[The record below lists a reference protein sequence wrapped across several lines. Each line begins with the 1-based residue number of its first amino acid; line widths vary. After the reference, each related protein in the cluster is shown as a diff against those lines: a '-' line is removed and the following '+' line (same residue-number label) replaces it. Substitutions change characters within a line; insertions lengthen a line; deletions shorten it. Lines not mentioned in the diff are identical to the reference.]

1 MKGRQYLDFLEKWEL
16 INDNPLDL
24 AVELFEKDIFEDF
37 LKDWSNLH
45 SNSFQNDKIW
55 EEDAGLPVIPTSG
68 TYHANP
74 DLIANVTL
82 YNDRQIIQDPV
93 DKAIEI
99 TGTNPIEHLPRFSS
113 FLKRNLQM
121 VLDLQPLFR
130 EDLVELMP
138 YQFLVSKFSEELD
151 NQLNKDYIE
160 TGSLKYIEDRM
171 KWKVYPES
179 NILAFRAGDLNILL
193 YERYGIFDRSTM
205 KETKNGLFIKTR
217 IPSNLDG
224 VKEDEIKKWVQGQF
238 YKHSSQIAN
247 IINERLLLAEL
258 FSGSIATNEILTYEF
273 IKSKNRNLIQ
283 KAKEPI
289 IAVHPIPILGKVDL
303 EKFIEFRSNELPS
316 FISFREEWNE
326 GKGIL
331 KGDVL
336 SSEWID
342 SLNKELKKCNDEL
355 NKNKKTLFE
364 EITVSSRWAG
374 LGIGVGVL
382 AGALFSAAFL
392 TGLVP
397 LTREIKDAWS
407 NYLQNRNSIEAGS
420 PFFLLNV
427 IDEKTDTIRTDIPR
441 DLPEK
446 MELAPEAIQSSLETL
461 EGAPFIY
468 YKPPQTMSSKK
479 ETKKE
484 IEDNQ
489 EL

>member
-1 MKGRQYLDFLEKWEL
+1 LNFLEKWEL
-16 INDNPLDL
+16 INDKPLDL

-55 EEDAGLPVIPTSG
+55 EDNAGLPVIPTSG

-74 DLIANVTL
+74 DLIANVSL
-82 YNDRQIIQDPV
+82 YNDRQIIQDPI

-99 TGTNPIEHLPRFSS
+99 TGTNPVEHLPRFSS

-130 EDLVELMP
+130 ENLVELMP

-151 NQLNKDYIE
+151 SQLNKDYIE
-160 TGSLKYIEDRM
+160 TGSLKYIEEKM

-179 NILAFRAGDLNILL
+179 NILAFRVGDLNLL
-193 YERYGIFDRSTM
+193 LFERYGIFDRSTM
-205 KETKNGLFIKTR
+205 KETENGLFIKTR
-217 IPSNLDG
+217 IPSNLKG
-224 VKEDEIKKWVQGQF
+224 VKEDEIEKWVHGQF
-238 YKHSSQIAN
+238 HKHSSQIAN

-258 FSGSIATNEILTYEF
+258 FSGSIATNEIVTYEF
-273 IKSKNRNLIQ
+273 IKSKSRNLTQ
-283 KAKEPI
+283 KEKEPI
-289 IAVHPIPILGKVDL
+289 ISVHPIPILGKVDL

-331 KGDVL
+331 KSDVL
-336 SSEWID
+336 SNNWVD
-342 SLNKELKKCNDEL
+342 KLNNELKKCNDEL

-364 EITVSSRWAG
+364 EIAISTRWAG

-392 TGLVP
+392 TGLIP

-407 NYLQNRNSIEAGS
+407 NYLQNRISIEAGS

-427 IDEKTDTIRTDIPR
+427 IDEKTDIVRTDIPR

-446 MELAPEAIQSSLETL
+446 MELAPEAIKSSVDTL
-461 EGAPFIY
+461 EGAPFIFY
-468 YKPPQTMSSKK
+468 DLPQTKSKRK
-479 ETKKE
+479 ESTKEK
-484 IEDNQ
+484 EDN
-489 EL
+489 